1 MVVVVVAVCVARM
14 GLSAMLFGFGLVR
27 RRGFQERDEAG
38 WALLQM
44 LDGDN
49 HDFLDNSGCSIDNR
63 CQSTRDR

>member
-1 MVVVVVAVCVARM
+1 MVVVVVAVCCKN
-14 GLSAMLFGFGLVR
+14 GLECDVVWLWLR

-49 HDFLDNSGCSIDNR
+49 HAFLDNSGCSIDNR